1 MYITRV
7 AGPHPLGTDAAPA
20 VPLMTSPDTALSG
33 TDAEPT
39 PGTARGGRAST
50 ALLKLQA
57 DERLVAHVRR
67 GNQAAFEVLVARYQ
81 ARLLAFCRHM
91 LGASARRDAEDVLQ
105 EVFASAYRAMLSD
118 QRPINVRPWLYRI
131 ARNRCLNHLRRDPM
145 PSIEGMEMTVVDER
159 IGTAETVH
167 QRAEVR
173 QLLADIQALPETQ
186 RTAILLREIDD
197 LSYEQIALAMDTTV
211 AAVKSLLV
219 RARVGLAEAA
229 ESRRLSC
236 DEVRFELGQHAEG
249 LVEKLTPPTRRHLK
263 ECKSCAGFQQDL
275 KDTNKALAMLAPAFG
290 IVLLVKTILGGSHAS
305 GAAGGA
311 AAGSAAAASS
321 GGIISIGGVLSA
333 KTMTGLAAAVAVTGA
348 AVEVKHVTAPSRPAI
363 SERQV
368 ARAAVITPA
377 VAPAAAGANT
387 TPSGGVAPVVAA
399 TTPDKDEALGKKAND
414 DTPKET
420 TPKTTPEEGADAT
433 TPATSPAAVEFP
445 PATDPTSPA
454 VPSTP
459 TIEDRT
465 GTIKLPDIENRTDE
479 VKVRPPV
486 RLPVPVPPSLRPQT
500 PTTPQTPPA
509 APAPAESTPAPPAE
523 QTTPAPEPTA
533 PAADATT
540 PATTP

>member
-1 MYITRV
+1 MRSERPG
-7 AGPHPLGTDAAPA
+7 ALQPLGTDAAPA
-20 VPLMTSPDTALSG
+20 VPLMTSPDTAFSDHSG
-33 TDAEPT
+33 DGHA
-39 PGTARGGRAST
+39 PGAARGGRAST

-105 EVFASAYRAMLSD
+105 EVFASAYRAMLGD
-118 QRPINVRPWLYRI
+118 TRPINVRPWLYRI

-263 ECKSCAGFQQDL
+263 DCKSCAGFQQDL

-290 IVLLVKTILGGSHAS
+290 ILVLVKSIIGGSHAS

-311 AAGSAAAASS
+311 AAGGAAAASG

-368 ARAAVITPA
+368 ARAT
-377 VAPAAAGANT
+377 VAPVIAASTNAPAS
-387 TPSGGVAPVVAA
+387 TPSGGVAPIVSP
-399 TTPDKDEALGKKAND
+399 TTPDETAKKSEKKDDE
-414 DTPKET
+414 PEET
-420 TPKTTPEEGADAT
+420 TPGTTPLEAVPTTGTTPEST
-433 TPATSPAAVEFP
+433 EFP
-445 PATDPTSPA
+445 PAVDPTSP
-454 VPSTP
+454 STTP
-459 TIEDRT
+459 TIEDRK
-465 GTIKLPDIENRTDE
+465 GTIDLPVIEDRTDQ
-479 VKVRPPV
+479 VQVRPPV
-486 RLPVPVPPSLRPQT
+486 RLPVPVPPSLRPTT
-500 PTTPQTPPA
+500 PTTPAVPQPA
-509 APAPAESTPAPPAE
+509 
-523 QTTPAPEPTA
+523 PAPEPTPA
-533 PAADATT
+533 PAPETSPAPEPTPAPTTDAPTT
-540 PATTP
+540 P

>member
-1 MYITRV
+1 
-7 AGPHPLGTDAAPA
+7 
-20 VPLMTSPDTALSG
+20 MTSPDHAFSG
-33 TDAEPT
+33 HDADAPHG
-39 PGTARGGRAST
+39 GTARGGRAST

-105 EVFASAYRAMLSD
+105 EVFASAYRAMLGD
-118 QRPINVRPWLYRI
+118 TRPINVRPWLYRI

-173 QLLADIQALPETQ
+173 QLLSDIQNLPETQ

-249 LVEKLTPPTRRHLK
+249 LVDKLTPPTRRHLK
-263 ECKSCAGFQQDL
+263 DCKSCAAFQQDL

-290 IVLLVKTILGGSHAS
+290 ILILVKSIIGGSHAS

-348 AVEVKHVTAPSRPAI
+348 AVEVKHVTTPSRPTI

-368 ARAAVITPA
+368 ARASVPPALASTSQTPA
-377 VAPAAAGANT
+377 S
-387 TPSGGVAPVVAA
+387 TPTGGVAPVVAPTTPA
-399 TTPDKDEALGKKAND
+399 ADPAAKKSEASKDEPEETTPGTTPVDVETLPNNTPSPVAAEFPETIDPTTPTTPD
-414 DTPKET
+414 
-420 TPKTTPEEGADAT
+420 
-433 TPATSPAAVEFP
+433 
-445 PATDPTSPA
+445 
-454 VPSTP
+454 
-459 TIEDRT
+459 IEDRK
-465 GTIKLPDIENRTDE
+465 GTLDLPKIEKRTDE
-479 VKVRPPV
+479 VQVAGPV
-486 RLPVPVPPSLRPQT
+486 HLPIPVPPSLRPQT
-500 PTTPQTPPA
+500 PTTPPATTQPAPAPEPA
-509 APAPAESTPAPPAE
+509 APAPA
-523 QTTPAPEPTA
+523 PAPEPLPEPST
-533 PAADATT
+533 PVADTTT
-540 PATTP
+540 PTTTP

>member
-1 MYITRV
+1 
-7 AGPHPLGTDAAPA
+7 
-20 VPLMTSPDTALSG
+20 MTIPDHALSG
-33 TDAEPT
+33 HDADT
-39 PGTARGGRAST
+39 PHGGTARGGRAST
-50 ALLKLQA
+50 ALLRLQA

-81 ARLLAFCRHM
+81 SRLLAFCRHM
-91 LGASARRDAEDVLQ
+91 LGAGARRDAEDVLQ
-105 EVFASAYRAMLSD
+105 EVFASAYRAMLGD
-118 QRPINVRPWLYRI
+118 TRPINVRPWLYRI

-173 QLLADIQALPETQ
+173 QLLSDIQNLPETQ

-249 LVEKLTPPTRRHLK
+249 LVDKLTPPTRRHLK
-263 ECKSCAGFQQDL
+263 DCKSCAAFQQDL

-290 IVLLVKTILGGSHAS
+290 LLILVKSIIGGSHAS

-348 AVEVKHVTAPSRPAI
+348 AVEVKHVTTPSRPTI

-368 ARAAVITPA
+368 ARASVPPA
-377 VAPAAAGANT
+377 LASTSQAPAS
-387 TPSGGVAPVVAA
+387 TPTGGVAPIVTP
-399 TTPDKDEALGKKAND
+399 TTPGADAEAKKSAEKDE
-414 DTPKET
+414 PEET
-420 TPKTTPEEGADAT
+420 TPGTTPVDVENLPNN
-433 TPATSPAAVEFP
+433 TPSPVAAEFP
-445 PATDPTSPA
+445 ETVDPTSPT
-454 VPSTP
+454 TP
-459 TIEDRT
+459 TTPGIEDRKAT
-465 GTIKLPDIENRTDE
+465 LDLPKIEKRTDE
-479 VKVRPPV
+479 VQVAPPV
-486 RLPVPVPPSLRPQT
+486 HLPIPVPPSLRPQT
-500 PTTPQTPPA
+500 PTTPAPTQPAPTPAPA
-509 APAPAESTPAPPAE
+509 EPAPAPAPQPA
-523 QTTPAPEPTA
+523 PAPEPA
-533 PAADATT
+533 PALEPSTPVADATT